1 VAFELEAPAVDADDV
16 YVNSRWR
23 NKVRDFFRNFY
34 RIKNVTAAYTVED
47 DYYYIRVDAT
57 AGAVTVTL
65 PVASK
70 KLGRS
75 ILIKKVDSS
84 GNAVTV
90 SRQGTD
96 TIEGS
101 NTVSLAAQWNKTL
114 VVAGAALSWE
124 KIV

>member
-1 VAFELEAPAVDADDV
+1 MAYDLETPGIDTDS
-16 YVNSRWR
+16 YSISRWLSKLR
-23 NKVRDFFRNFY
+23 EFIQNSFK
-34 RIKNVTAAYTVED
+34 IKNVSSAYTVEYG
-47 DYYYIRVDAT
+47 YYYIRVDAT

-65 PVASK
+65 PTAALS
-70 KLGRS
+70 LGRA
-75 ILIKKVDSS
+75 ILIKKIDSS

-90 SRQGTD
+90 SRSGTD